1 MSANKVLCYGG
12 IAVESFIELPYQ
24 PKPGIAHIICDEYYR
39 IGGGAANA
47 AEWLASWG
55 IPTRL
60 SGYVIGYDRYG
71 DQLRE
76 WLSEYPSLDLSY
88 LQRQKE
94 INTLISRTIPFPDG
108 NKYLLCSGYAE
119 VTLTPPTPKL
129 LEDIQIL
136 EIAFYFRQ
144 ARGNAASAEIARLA
158 AGRGI
163 KIVAMDLL
171 TPDAETVP
179 AAEVIVNSAASILE
193 QFPSADVGE
202 HSNELQAASK
212 GIVIT
217 TDGSQQIHAI
227 DRDGTQ
233 YSLLPPKVT
242 PVETTGAG
250 DSFRAGIIYGLL
262 QQWSLSHSLRWAAAV
277 SALQIQRSLA
287 QDRPPTMEKIAS
299 LAERI
304 EVRRMD

>member
-12 IAVESFIELPYQ
+12 IAVESFIDLPYQ

-39 IGGGAANA
+39 IGGGAANV
-47 AEWLASWG
+47 AEWLGSWE

-60 SGYVIGYDRYG
+60 TGYVIGFDRYG
-71 DQLRE
+71 DQLWG

-108 NKYLLCSGYAE
+108 NKYLLCSGYAD

-144 ARGNAASAEIARLA
+144 DRGNAASAEIASLA
-158 AGRGI
+158 ASRGI

-171 TPDAETVP
+171 TPDAETVT
-179 AAEVIVNSAASILE
+179 AAEVIINSAASIAE
-193 QFPSADVGE
+193 QFPGADVGE
-202 HSNELQAASK
+202 HSKELQAASK

-217 TDGSQQIHAI
+217 TDGSQLIHAI
-227 DRDGTQ
+227 DRDGTH
-233 YSLLPPKVT
+233 YSLLPPIVT

-262 QQWSLSHSLRWAAAV
+262 QQWSLSRSLRWAAAV
-277 SALQIQRSLA
+277 SAMQVQRSLA

-299 LAERI
+299 LAEQI
-304 EVRRMD
+304 EVRRLR